1 MQVYAN
7 NIVFTLKIRFVYV
20 KLLIISIFVMLF
32 FFYLYKIFLFNFSVF
47 LCKIMYILN
56 IGKATKKM
64 SINEVKDFIF
74 ENYYERI
81 VIIQGNL

>member
-32 FFYLYKIFLFNFSVF
+32 FFYLYKILFFNFSVF